1 MKRAVTIWIGF
12 CLVIIGSIILFKDLY
27 GDNIDETAKAV
38 AVNVVAVK
46 INQTLEDG
54 IYSEALNGDLLEV
67 ERDEEGNIQYVEA
80 NSRLINKLVLAF
92 STGMEE
98 NYSLGDMTAVPVN
111 LGVLTGSKILSQV
124 PLTVN
129 VKVMPLSLTKFQ
141 CETEFVTE
149 GINQTRYKVYCSVT
163 SEVQI
168 LAPFTKKKAEI
179 NRKVLLAEAII
190 VGKVPDNYVFVP
202 EEDILDAN

>member
-1 MKRAVTIWIGF
+1 MKRLVTIFIGF
-12 CLVIIGSIILFKDLY
+12 CLVIIGVIVLFKDVY
-27 GDNIDETAKAV
+27 GDNIDETSRAV

-46 INQTLEDG
+46 INQTLESG
-54 IYSEALNGDLLEV
+54 IYNEDLEGELLKV
-67 ERDEEGNIQYVEA
+67 ERDEAGNIQYVEA

-92 STGMEE
+92 SMGMDE
-98 NYSLGDMTAVPVN
+98 NYSLGDMTKVPVN
-111 LGVLTGSKILSQV
+111 LGVLTGSKILSQL
-124 PLTVN
+124 PITVD

-149 GINQTRYKVYCSVT
+149 GINQTRYKVYCTVT

-168 LAPFTKKKAEI
+168 LAPFTKEKAEI

-190 VGKVPDNYVFVP
+190 VGEVPDNYVFVP

>member
-12 CLVIIGSIILFKDLY
+12 CLVVIGSIILFKDLY

-124 PLTVN
+124 SLTVN